1 MRKPD
6 PEKQKEQKIQKK
18 DDALKKE
25 VERRAASLR
34 LFGKWDSNVQ
44 VNDEGLKR
52 YINLTPRMIP
62 KASGVHQK
70 NQFHKSKMHIVERLA
85 LHLIVSGHSSKK
97 HKITSGKFGGG
108 YQTALK
114 TVEKAFGEMEK
125 KSGKNPVEVFVRA
138 IENAALC
145 EEVAAYQVGGMTARQ
160 AVITAP
166 QRRVDKALRL
176 FAQGAYKDSFNKK
189 TKVADALV
197 NELMAAY
204 EGSNKSLAIR
214 ERERIEQEAAGSR

>member
-1 MRKPD
+1 MN
-6 PEKQKEQKIQKK
+6 KIQEKPKDARKK
-18 DDALKKE
+18 TDDFARKE
-25 VERRAASLR
+25 AEKRAAGLM
-34 LFGKWDSNVQ
+34 LFGKWDNNVQ

-52 YINLTPRMIP
+52 YINLTPRIIP

-85 LHLIVSGHSSKK
+85 LHIIVSGHSSKK

-108 YQTALK
+108 YQTTLRI
-114 TVEKAFGEMEK
+114 VEEAFDGIAK

-138 IENAALC
+138 LENAALC

-160 AVITAP
+160 AVITSP

-189 TKVADALV
+189 NSIVDSLV

-214 ERERIEQEAAGSR
+214 ERERIEQEAASSR

>member
-1 MRKPD
+1 MKKN
-6 PEKQKEQKIQKK
+6 PEKPKAQKK
-18 DDALKKE
+18 SDDSARKE
-25 VERRAASLR
+25 LEKRIVNIR
-34 LFGKWDSNVQ
+34 LFNRWDNNVP

-52 YINLTPRMIP
+52 YINLTPRIIP
-62 KASGVHQK
+62 KASGAHQK
-70 NQFHKSKMHIVERLA
+70 TPFHKSKMHIVERLA

-108 YQTALK
+108 YQTAMK
-114 TVEKAFGEMEK
+114 TVEYAFGEIEK
-125 KSGKNPVEVFVRA
+125 KTGKNPVEVLVRA
-138 IENAALC
+138 VENAALC

-160 AVITAP
+160 AVIASP

-189 TKVADALV
+189 TKIGDALV
-197 NELMAAY
+197 NELTAAY

-214 ERERIEQEAAGSR
+214 EKERIEQEAAGSR